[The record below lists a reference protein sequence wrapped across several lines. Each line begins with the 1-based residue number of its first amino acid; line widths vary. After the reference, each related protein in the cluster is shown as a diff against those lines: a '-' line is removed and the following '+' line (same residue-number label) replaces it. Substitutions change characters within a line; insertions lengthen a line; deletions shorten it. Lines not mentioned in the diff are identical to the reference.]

1 MRARICP
8 KYRTIIGLQNVRK
21 HGIISL
27 QNVKNA
33 TAGKKKKI
41 AAFSARLSSQ
51 PDDKSCHFQMTSIM
65 TTARIRDVLGTGAA
79 VGVFHSRS

>member
-41 AAFSARLSSQ
+41 AAFSARLSSR
-51 PDDKSCHFQMTSIM
+51 PDHLTPTMTID
-65 TTARIRDVLGTGAA
+65 RIRDVLGTGAA
-79 VGVFHSRS
+79 VGVFHSGS